1 MSEFELLTGTA
12 VGIKVDDG
20 VVLASEKRV
29 AYGFYLMS
37 KSGRKVFKIN
47 DRIGVASAGI
57 LADMQTITK
66 IIRANLNLYY
76 LDTGRLPSVKSA
88 AKLLSLILFEH
99 RILPYICELL
109 IGGVDEEGPHLFV
122 LDPAGSLIED
132 NYAALGTGA
141 KIAIGILE
149 SEYKPDM
156 SLEDARNLAVKAIR
170 QAVSRDPTSG
180 DGCDVLVISRSY
192 SREETIGF

>member
-12 VGIKVDDG
+12 VGIKVKDG

-37 KSGRKVFKIN
+37 KSGKKIFKIN
-47 DRIGVASAGI
+47 ERIGVASAGI
-57 LADMQTITK
+57 LADMQTVAK

-76 LDTGRLPSVKSA
+76 LDTGRLPSVRSA

-109 IGGVDEEGPHLFV
+109 VGGVDMEGSHLFV

-149 SEYKPDM
+149 SEYKADM
-156 SLEDARNLAVKAIR
+156 SLEDAKRLAVKAIK

-180 DGCDVLVISRSY
+180 DGCDLLVISQSG
-192 SREETIGF
+192 SNEESIRF

>member
-1 MSEFELLTGTA
+1 VSELELLTGTA
-12 VGIKVDDG
+12 VGIKVDEG

-37 KSGRKVFKIN
+37 KSGKKIFKIN

-76 LDTGRLPSVKSA
+76 LDTGRLPSVRSA

-99 RILPYICELL
+99 RILPYICELMV
-109 IGGVDEEGPHLFV
+109 GGVDDEGSHLFV

-141 KIAIGILE
+141 KIAIGVIE
-149 SEYKPDM
+149 SEYRHNM
-156 SLEDARNLAVKAIR
+156 SLDEAKKLAIKAIR
-170 QAVSRDPTSG
+170 QAISRDPTSG
-180 DGCDVLVISRSY
+180 DGCDLLVISRS
-192 SREETIGF
+192 SCVEETIVF